1 VSELRRRAL
10 RSESKAASAQ
20 KSSRAFTVLAGIL
33 CTTSSGDGNSNSR
46 DQGVLRRV
54 RVRVCDGSR
63 TDFLKKV
70 LEHEC
75 SRQRIQGALR
85 FGLSSHRESLRR
97 LARSRQ
103 LVPKELPGL
112 GRERRARDASL
123 RGRETGRAHTMRP
136 AGSMRA
142 EGTGE
147 KTLEANQGPERM
159 PTRVTATRQLER
171 RTPRRVRAVTVS
183 RHEAHGG
190 SVQPIRRETFGV
202 ETLKSG
208 STL

>member
-1 VSELRRRAL
+1 MSVLDNGFKERFDSVCRVTVSL
-10 RSESKAASAQ
+10 
-20 KSSRAFTVLAGIL
+20 FG
-33 CTTSSGDGNSNSR
+33 
-46 DQGVLRRV
+46 
-54 RVRVCDGSR
+54 GSR
-63 TDFLKKV
+63 GVGSWF
-70 LEHEC
+70 
-75 SRQRIQGALR
+75 RR
-85 FGLSSHRESLRR
+85 SS
-97 LARSRQ
+97 
-103 LVPKELPGL
+103 PGL

-147 KTLEANQGPERM
+147 KTLEANQGHERM